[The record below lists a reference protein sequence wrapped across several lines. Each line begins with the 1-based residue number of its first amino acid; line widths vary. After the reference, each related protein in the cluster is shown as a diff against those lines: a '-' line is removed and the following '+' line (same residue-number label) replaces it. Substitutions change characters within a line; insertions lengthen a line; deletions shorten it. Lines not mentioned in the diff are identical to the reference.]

1 MGSRVCRERTR
12 VVPFPMMR
20 GSTFAPFGALAALG
34 VAVVVASCSSKPV
47 PPVLDNLIQ
56 DSGPTLSDDGST
68 SDGSPG
74 TFGPSIPAS
83 DDPKTCAEAAASK
96 SYVGCDYWPTVTANN
111 VWSIFDYAVVVA
123 NAGTQTAQV
132 TVTGPGGV
140 NQMQTV
146 APGALAKIYL
156 PWVKALKGADADSC
170 GNSTP
175 LAASTLL
182 PGGAYHLVS
191 TVPVIVTQFNALEY
205 KGAGGPTGKDWSA
218 CPGSGACN
226 EAPYNGQP
234 IGCFS
239 FTNDSSLLLPSTA
252 LTGNARVVA
261 YPGETLTGQEP
272 DGGMAAVPVMA
283 STLTVTGVTAN
294 THVKVLLSSTA
305 DILAGTGITATPASG
320 ELDLTLGAGDVAQLV
335 TDLGDK
341 YDLSGSLVQADQ
353 PVQVITG
360 SPCSFVPENAQAC
373 DHLEQSVFPAET
385 LGKRYFVTVPTAP
398 GGQPYGHVVRMVG
411 NVNGTTFTYKPA
423 NPGGCPTMLDAGQVY
438 DCGLVTSNFE
448 VTGSSEFVVAS
459 FQLGGSLVDP
469 SGGLGDPSQ
478 SLFASV
484 EQYRVKYVFLAP
496 GDYSQNWADV
506 VLPAGT
512 ELWLDGHVLQ
522 PALQSI
528 ADGYQ
533 VARIGLPA
541 GNGGS
546 HTLEATHPVGVQ
558 VLGYGEYTSYQYP
571 GGLNLALI
579 APPPNTQ

>member
-1 MGSRVCRERTR
+1 MRSR
-12 VVPFPMMR
+12 
-20 GSTFAPFGALAALG
+20 TFAPLAAPTALG
-34 VAVVVASCSSKPV
+34 VAVVFASCSSTPP
-47 PPVLDNLIQ
+47 PPVLGSLIQ
-56 DSGPTLSDDGST
+56 DSGATLSDDGST
-68 SDGSPG
+68 GDGPG

-96 SYVGCDYWPTVTANN
+96 SYVGCDYWPTVLANN

-123 NAGTQTAQV
+123 NAGSATAQV

-140 NQMQTV
+140 NVMNTV

-156 PWVKALKGADADSC
+156 PWVKALKGSDADSC
-170 GNSTP
+170 GNTTP
-175 LAASTLL
+175 LLASTLVT
-182 PGGAYHLVS
+182 GGAYHLVS

-205 KGAGGPTGKDWSA
+205 KGAGGPPGKDWSA
-218 CPGSGACN
+218 CPGSSPCN

-234 IGCFS
+234 VGCFS

-261 YPGETLTGQEP
+261 YPGETLIGQGQ
-272 DGGMAAVPVMA
+272 DGGVETVPIMAG
-283 STLTVTGVTAN
+283 TLTITGVAAS

-305 DILAGTGITATPASG
+305 DVVAGAGITATPASG

-335 TDLGDK
+335 TDLGDT

-398 GGQPYGHVVRMVG
+398 GGQPFGHVVRMVG
-411 NVNGTTFTYKPA
+411 NVNGTTFTYKPK

-438 DCGLVTSNFE
+438 DCGIVYANFE
-448 VTGSSEFVVAS
+448 VTGSNEFVVAS
-459 FQLGGSLVDP
+459 FQLGGQLVDP

-484 EQYRVKYVFLAP
+484 EQYRVKYVFLSP
-496 GDYSQNWADV
+496 SDYSQNWMDV
-506 VLPAGT
+506 VLPTGT
-512 ELWLDGHVLQ
+512 QLWLDGSRIQ
-522 PALQSI
+522 PASPRTI
-528 ADGYQ
+528 ADGYE
-533 VARIGLPA
+533 VARIGLTA
-541 GNGGS
+541 GNGGA
-546 HTLEATHPVGVQ
+546 HTLEATKPVGVQ

-579 APPPNTQ
+579 APPPITQ

>member
-1 MGSRVCRERTR
+1 MAGRTL
-12 VVPFPMMR
+12 
-20 GSTFAPFGALAALG
+20 APHAALAALG
-34 VAVVVASCSSKPV
+34 AAAVVASCSSKPA
-47 PPVLDNLIQ
+47 PPLLGSLIQ
-56 DSGPTLSDDGST
+56 DSGTTLDD
-68 SDGSPG
+68 DGSPG

-96 SYVGCDYWPTVTANN
+96 SYVGCDYWPTVLANV

-123 NAGTQTAQV
+123 NAGATTAQV

-156 PWVKALKGADADSC
+156 PWVKSLKGADTDSC
-170 GNSTP
+170 GNSLP
-175 LAASTLL
+175 LTASTLVT
-182 PGGAYHLVS
+182 GGAYHLVS

-205 KGAGGPTGKDWSA
+205 KGQGGPAGKDWSA
-218 CPGSGACN
+218 CPGNTPCN
-226 EAPYNGQP
+226 QQPFDGMP

-252 LTGNARVVA
+252 LTGNARIVA
-261 YPGETLTGQEP
+261 YPGETLTGQGQ
-272 DGGMAAVPVMA
+272 DGGVETVNAMA
-283 STLTVTGVTAN
+283 STLTVTGINAN
-294 THVKVLLSSTA
+294 THVKVLLSPTA
-305 DILAGTGITATPASG
+305 DILAGPGITATPSSG

-360 SPCSFVPENAQAC
+360 SPCSFVPENTAAC

-411 NVNGTTFTYKPA
+411 NVDGTTLTYAPG
-423 NPGGCPTMLDAGQVY
+423 NPGKCPTKLDAGQVA
-438 DCGLVTSNFE
+438 DCGIVYTDFE
-448 VTGSSEFVVAS
+448 VTGSSEFVVAT

-469 SGGLGDPSQ
+469 TGGLGDPSQ

-484 EQYRVKYVFLAP
+484 EQYRVKYVFLSP
-496 GDYSQNWADV
+496 DDYSQNWMDIV
-506 VLPAGT
+506 MPSGT
-512 ELWLDGHVLQ
+512 DLWLDGMMIQ
-522 PALQSI
+522 PANPETI
-528 ADGYQ
+528 ADGYE
-533 VARIGLPA
+533 VARIGLTA
-541 GNGGS
+541 VNGGA

-579 APPPNTQ
+579 APPPITQ